1 MNSTMK
7 IITVVLL
14 TVVLTL
20 GALFMIGP
28 QIMFIVPLA
37 IGAGITLAL
46 RRSFMSLVC
55 FGYPLVFGLVS
66 AYVGYFELPGYERT
80 LAFAV
85 SVAIGA
91 VGVGLMALGLW
102 KIIPSRGSKSV
113 SEPGDHSAG

>member
-1 MNSTMK
+1 MK

-28 QIMFIVPLA
+28 QIVFIVPLA
-37 IGAGITLAL
+37 IGAGITL
-46 RRSFMSLVC
+46 
-55 FGYPLVFGLVS
+55 GYPLVFGLVS

-102 KIIPSRGSKSV
+102 KTIPSRGSKSV